1 MFPQQFDLKLSWNA
15 TVSKYKKA
23 KDTNYF
29 SGHIKI
35 DQISNRM
42 VVNTKFATLSLA
54 PQEFVSYILD
64 FNDKELY
71 IRQKDSCLLY
81 EIRLHQLIHNQEN
94 RIPFE
99 FETLPNIA
107 ELFDLFPYVM
117 YLKGIH
123 TIDGKDFNVYK
134 YSYPLGGS
142 DTADEESEFLA
153 FFNSET
159 MELDK
164 FVLTAKSLNITN
176 PFTLYSAQPV

>member
-1 MFPQQFDLKLSWNA
+1 M
-15 TVSKYKKA
+15 SKFKKA
-23 KDTNYF
+23 KDTNYIT
-29 SGHIKI
+29 GHIKI

-42 VVNTKFATLSLA
+42 VVNTKFAALSLA

-64 FNDKELY
+64 FNDKLLY

-81 EIRLHQLIHNQEN
+81 EIRLHELIHKQEN

-123 TIDGKDFNVYK
+123 NVDGKDFNVYK
-134 YSYPLGGS
+134 YSYPLGAI
-142 DTADEESEFLA
+142 DEEDEESQFLA
-153 FFNSET
+153 YFHADS
-159 MELDK
+159 MDLDK

-176 PFTLYSAQPV
+176 PFTLYSAQPVTA